1 MPANARECAAG
12 VLARVE
18 TDRAFAA
25 AALDAALHRAGLEPR
40 DRALA
45 TELVYGV
52 LRTAPA
58 LDAAL
63 GAHARDGATSLARL
77 DPLTRATL
85 RVGAYQ
91 IVALARVPP
100 RAAVDAAVESVKR
113 SRTPRLAGFANALL
127 RRLAESRPEPLPPDV
142 RVSLALRSFPAAARA
157 RLAAVLGEADAEAH
171 LRAAFADERAVT
183 LRVNALVAPR
193 DAVAARLRSEHPGAT
208 VTEGSLSP
216 WALRVTG
223 GGDPAGWSVVRGGL
237 AAVQEEGAQ
246 AVVAMAGIA
255 PGMRVLDVCAGRGG
269 KSAAAALWLAGR
281 GTLHAVDL
289 HPEKLTRL
297 RESLTAMSLPA
308 TLRVETHAAD
318 VTRGF
323 GRLPAG
329 TYDAVLVDA
338 PCSGLGT
345 VGHRPDALW
354 RLRDEAAWG
363 ELVRVQDAILAQAA
377 ARVAP
382 GGVLVYAVCTLDA
395 EEGDGVVR
403 RLLARAPEFRA
414 AEGLDPVPLRLRAER
429 VVLDAARDGTDG
441 FMLWRLRRVSPA

>member
-1 MPANARECAAG
+1 MPANARECAAA

-18 TDRAFAA
+18 SDRAFAA
-25 AALDAALHRAGLEPR
+25 AALDAALHRASLDPR

-52 LRTAPA
+52 LRAAPS

-63 GAHARDGATSLARL
+63 GAHARDGAASLARL
-77 DPLTRATL
+77 DALTRATL

-91 IVALARVPP
+91 ILALERVPP

-113 SRTPRLAGFANALL
+113 SRTPRLAGFANAVL
-127 RRLAESRPEPLPPDV
+127 RRLAEARPPSLPADA
-142 RVSLALRSFPAAARA
+142 RTALALAAFPIGARA
-157 RLAAVLGEADAEAH
+157 RMAGVLGEAGAEAH

-183 LRVNALVAPR
+183 LRVNTLMVPR
-193 DAVAARLRSEHPGAT
+193 DAVVARLRSELAGAS
-208 VTEGSLSP
+208 VSEGRVSP
-216 WALRVTG
+216 LAVRVSG
-223 GGDPAGWSVVRGGL
+223 GGDPAGWSVVREGV

-246 AVVAMAGIA
+246 AVVAMAAPA

-269 KSAAAALWLAGR
+269 KSVAAAVWMEGNGA
-281 GTLHAVDL
+281 LHAVDL
-289 HPEKLTRL
+289 HPEKLARL
-297 RESLTAMSLPA
+297 RESLAAMGFGAS
-308 TLRVETHAAD
+308 LRVEAHAAD

-329 TYDAVLVDA
+329 VYDVVLVDA

-354 RLRDEAAWG
+354 RLRDEAAWR
-363 ELVRVQDAILAQAA
+363 ELVAVQEKILTNAA

-382 GGVLVYAVCTLDA
+382 GGSLVYAVCTLDA

-403 RLLARAPEFRA
+403 RFLEREPAFRA
-414 AEGLDPVPLRLRAER
+414 AAGGAAVPERLRGER
-429 VVLDAARDGTDG
+429 VVLDAATDATDG
-441 FMLWRLRRVSPA
+441 FMMWRLARA